1 MYAIAGG
8 PAVAALAA
16 AALVLLPGAAAAD
29 VTVAA
34 SRAES
39 GARDVTI
46 TFRVT
51 NDDPAVAT
59 TGLEVFLPTARPL
72 LGVAPVAPTGWTA
85 RVGTAAPTTPVTVD
99 GAPVPEIA
107 TSVAWEGGTLTGDGY
122 AVFPVDVDRLPDGA
136 GPLRFRVIQTFAD
149 GTTVEWS
156 DLVPYGAPAPQHPA
170 LVVPY
175 SDTPAA
181 PHAEVVGAPP
191 RRPGPRRPRR
201 DGVAVVD
208 DRARRRPRCPGRG
221 GVGRAGTPAAAAL
234 RRPQR
239 VPRSAPQR
247 SEALTA
253 GGTAARRRPRTG
265 RVQPGQPARSS
276 TVSVPVLR
284 LLT

>member
-1 MYAIAGG
+1 M
-8 PAVAALAA
+8 
-16 AALVLLPGAAAAD
+16 
-29 VTVAA
+29 
-34 SRAES
+34 
-39 GARDVTI
+39 
-46 TFRVT
+46 
-51 NDDPAVAT
+51 
-59 TGLEVFLPTARPL
+59 FLPTARPL

-175 SDTPAA
+175 GDTPAA
-181 PHAEVVGAPP
+181 PASRGLRRTTTAPP
-191 RRPGPRRPRR
+191 AL
-201 DGVAVVD
+201 AVP
-208 DRARRRPRCPGRG
+208 AATGSPWWTSALGGRPRCPGRG
-221 GVGRAGTPAAAAL
+221 GVGRAGPPAAAAL
-234 RRPQR
+234 RRR
-239 VPRSAPQR
+239 CA
-247 SEALTA
+247 
-253 GGTAARRRPRTG
+253 TAAADRSR
-265 RVQPGQPARSS
+265 PGQPARSS
-276 TVSVPVLR
+276 TVSVPLLR

>member
-8 PAVAALAA
+8 PAVAALTA
-16 AALVLLPGAAAAD
+16 AALVLLPGVAAAD

-59 TGLEVFLPTARPL
+59 TGLQVFLPTARPL
-72 LGVAPVAPTGWTA
+72 LGVAPVAPTGWMA
-85 RVGTAAPTTPVTVD
+85 RVGTVVPTTPVTVD
-99 GAPVPEIA
+99 GASVPEIA
-107 TSVAWEGGTLTGDGY
+107 ASVAWEGGTLTGDGY

-156 DLVPYGAPAPQHPA
+156 DLLPYGAPAPQHPA

-181 PHAEVVGAPP
+181 PQAEVSGHHHGAPALAVP
-191 RRPGPRRPRR
+191 AATGSPWWTIGLGVGLGALVAAGSAVLGRRQ
-201 DGVAVVD
+201 
-208 DRARRRPRCPGRG
+208 RRRF
-221 GVGRAGTPAAAAL
+221 AAHSVS
-234 RRPQR
+234 RDQR
-239 VPRSAPQR
+239 R
-247 SEALTA
+247 SEA
-253 GGTAARRRPRTG
+253 RR
-265 RVQPGQPARSS
+265 
-276 TVSVPVLR
+276 
-284 LLT
+284 